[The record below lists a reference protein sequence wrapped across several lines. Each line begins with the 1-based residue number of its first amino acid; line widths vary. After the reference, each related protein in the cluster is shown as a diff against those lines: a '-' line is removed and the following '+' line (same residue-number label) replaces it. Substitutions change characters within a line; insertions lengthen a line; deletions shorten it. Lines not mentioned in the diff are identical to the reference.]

1 MGERGVALVTGGS
14 RGIGRAIVER
24 LAGDGYRVVASGR
37 DRSALDDLATTA
49 ARQGWDVTTAV
60 CDVTDADA
68 TERLVGDV
76 GPVDVL
82 AASAGIATS
91 APLAR
96 TSLEDWQR
104 QLDVNAT
111 GVFLA
116 MRSVLP
122 GMRERDRGRIVVV
135 ASVAGLAGARYIAGY
150 AASKHAAMGLMRS
163 AAAEVAGSGVTV
175 NAVCPGY
182 VRSEMTDRT
191 IEQIAES
198 TGRSRA
204 EALGILERQQP
215 LGRLVE
221 PEEVADSV
229 AWLCGDGAA
238 AVNGQAVV
246 LDGGGVQP

>member
-1 MGERGVALVTGGS
+1 MGERGVTLVTGGS

-24 LAGDGYRVVASGR
+24 FAADGYRVVTTGR
-37 DRSALDDLATTA
+37 DQSALDDVATTG
-49 ARQGWDVTTAV
+49 ARRGWDVTTAV

-68 TERLVGDV
+68 TEQLVGDV

-82 AASAGIATS
+82 VASAGTATS

-116 MRSVLP
+116 MRAVLP

-135 ASVAGLAGARYIAGY
+135 ASVAGLTGARYITGY
-150 AASKHAAMGLMRS
+150 AASKHAAVGLMRS

-182 VRSEMTDRT
+182 VRSDMTDRT
-191 IEQIAES
+191 IERIAAS

-204 EALGILERQQP
+204 EALGILEHEQP

-221 PEEVADSV
+221 PEEVADAV
-229 AWLCGDGAA
+229 AWLCGDAA
-238 AVNGQAVV
+238 APVNGQAVV
-246 LDGGGVQP
+246 LDGGGVQR

>member
-1 MGERGVALVTGGS
+1 MGERGVALVMGGS

-24 LAGDGYRVVASGR
+24 FAAGGYRVVATGR
-37 DRSALDDLATTA
+37 DRSALDEVATTGT
-49 ARQGWDVTTAV
+49 RRGWDVTTAV

-68 TERLVGDV
+68 TEQLVVDV

-82 AASAGIATS
+82 VASAGTATS

-116 MRSVLP
+116 MRAVLP

-135 ASVAGLAGARYIAGY
+135 ASVAGLAGAPYITGY
-150 AASKHAAMGLMRS
+150 AASKHAAVGLMRS

-182 VRSEMTDRT
+182 VRSDMTDRT
-191 IEQIAES
+191 IERIAAS

-204 EALGILERQQP
+204 EALGFLEHQQP

-221 PEEVADSV
+221 PEEVADAV

-238 AVNGQAVV
+238 PINGQAVV
-246 LDGGGVQP
+246 LDGGGVQQ